1 MRKIAL
7 VFVGGFCGALA
18 RYLVAMPLATLA
30 RHHLPGASSFPYE
43 IFVINLSGA
52 YLLGLLYGV
61 TERGAAI
68 PPDVRLAL
76 GTGFLGAYTTFST
89 FVTGG
94 DTVLMAGTQFSGV
107 AYLFGSIA
115 LGVICVHLGHLSAAG
130 LTERRRGYATRE
142 RRTARGKVAPS
153 SSTSAGAWESGARER
168 AEGRAEDTQAT
179 EKIG

>member
-18 RYLVAMPLATLA
+18 RYLVAMPLASLA
-30 RHHLPGASSFPYE
+30 RHHFPGASSFPYE

-52 YLLGLLYGV
+52 YLLGLLYGM

-68 PPDVRLAL
+68 PPGVRLAL

-89 FVTGG
+89 FITGG
-94 DTVLMAGTQFSGV
+94 DAALMAGARSSGV

-115 LGVICVHLGHLSAAG
+115 LGVICVHLGHLSAVG
-130 LTERRRGYATRE
+130 LTERRRRGYAMRE
-142 RRTARGKVAPS
+142 HRTARGRIAPS
-153 SSTSAGAWESGARER
+153 SPVSADARER
-168 AEGRAEDTQAT
+168 AEGQAEDTQAA